1 MDPPMTDQPPI
12 RIEVDERDDD
22 VVIAHMI
29 GDAGLANVDDL
40 SREMVKLSSR
50 RIPVTIFDMSQL
62 VFACSLAIGTFIQ
75 YQQGARNH
83 DGVVHFCGFNETLS
97 KALNKA
103 NLHLVLNIY
112 DNVDDALAS
121 V

>member
-1 MDPPMTDQPPI
+1 MKL
-12 RIEVDERDDD
+12 
-22 VVIAHMI
+22 VVLFSLFSLLAANVHAHEQGTWI
-29 GDAGLANVDDL
+29 VRAGLANVDDL

>member
-1 MDPPMTDQPPI
+1 MTDQPPI
-12 RIEVDERDDD
+12 RLEVDERDDD
-22 VVIAHMI
+22 VVIARLI
-29 GDAGLANVDDL
+29 GDGGLANIDDL
-40 SREMVKLSSR
+40 TREMTQLSSR

-75 YQQGARNH
+75 YQQNARDH
-83 DGVVHFCGFNETLS
+83 DGFVYFCGFNETLS

-103 NLHLVLNIY
+103 NLHLVLSIH
-112 DNVDDALAS
+112 DNVDDALAR

>member
-1 MDPPMTDQPPI
+1 MTDQPPI
-12 RIEVDERDDD
+12 RIEVDEREDD
-22 VVIAHMI
+22 VVVARVI

-40 SREMVKLSSR
+40 QREMTRLSAR
-50 RIPVTIFDMSQL
+50 RFPVTIFDMSQL

-83 DGVVHFCGFNETLS
+83 NGVVHFCGFNETLS

-103 NLHLVLNIY
+103 NLHLVLSIHQ
-112 DNVDDALAS
+112 NVDDALAN